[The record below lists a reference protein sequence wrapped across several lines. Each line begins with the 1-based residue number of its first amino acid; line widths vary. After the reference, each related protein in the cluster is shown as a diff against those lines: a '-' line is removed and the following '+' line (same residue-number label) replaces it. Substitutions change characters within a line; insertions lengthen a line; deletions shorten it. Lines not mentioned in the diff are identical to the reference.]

1 MHPTNL
7 EISEY
12 IDGSLSPARADAIRR
27 HVEGCQ
33 DCRALVSDLDEIR
46 RAALALPPVEPP
58 AAVWGLVEQA
68 IREETDA
75 GRGTSL
81 AKAQRRL
88 KDLRGTR
95 GWGWGWLATAAA
107 LLMAIGVVVRMG
119 YFAPGRATTAA
130 PDEVPTAQ
138 SIEAELALAEQHYQK
153 AIAGLEQIA
162 GAEKGALDA
171 DTTNT
176 LQNNL
181 AILDQAITESRA
193 ALRAQPSSEPAQQ
206 SLLDSFKAK
215 VSLLQDTIGLINEL
229 RKGNEAG
236 AARIVSGLKTGA

>member
-1 MHPTNL
+1 MNMHPTNL

-12 IDGSLSPARADAIRR
+12 IDGSLSPASRDAIRR

-58 AAVWGLVEQA
+58 AAVWGHVEQA
-68 IREETDA
+68 IR
-75 GRGTSL
+75 
-81 AKAQRRL
+81 RRL
-88 KDLRGTR
+88 QDVRGTR

-153 AIAGLEQIA
+153 AITGLEQIA

-171 DTTNT
+171 DTTTT

-236 AARIVSGLKTGA
+236 AARIVSGLKRGA